1 MVVRETP
8 GDWRLYKTL
17 LCLTNLYRTHLI
29 AMLEWICSRGGD
41 MSKKR
46 IAIWSCVVVLMVAA
60 GVAIARADVR
70 GWHGCFGHR
79 WGARFGPMGYIARE
93 LNLNETQR
101 QQIQSMWKAE
111 RPSISG
117 LVRELAAEGKEMDE
131 ATAKGNLDEGKVQEI
146 ASRQGETI
154 AKLLVEKE
162 HFKSKIYTAV
172 LTPEQRTKADEMQSR
187 WHDRLDHIAD
197 KLQQP

>member
-1 MVVRETP
+1 
-8 GDWRLYKTL
+8 
-17 LCLTNLYRTHLI
+17 
-29 AMLEWICSRGGD
+29 

-46 IAIWSCVVVLMVAA
+46 IAIWSCVVVLTVAA

-70 GWHGCFGHR
+70 GWHGCVSHR
-79 WGARFGPMGYIARE
+79 WGARFGPMGYIAHE
-93 LNLNETQR
+93 LKLNETQR

-111 RPSISG
+111 RPAISG
-117 LVRELAAEGKEMDE
+117 LVHELAAESKEMDE

-162 HFKSKIYTAV
+162 HFKSKIYSTV

-187 WHDRLDHIAD
+187 WHDRLDRIGD